1 MNIITSKVSKE
12 CGGSGR
18 GYIWRDTTVPI
29 NLYPFKWS
37 LTYDMIPEPKTFS
50 DDYIKMFPEDF
61 ENPNVIERVLILLNL
76 KQDDP
81 RRRFKQS

>member
-12 CGGSGR
+12 YNGGR

-50 DDYIKMFPEDF
+50 DEYVKMFPEDF
-61 ENPNVIERVLILLNL
+61 GKPSIIERLLILLKL
-76 KQDDP
+76 KQHDP